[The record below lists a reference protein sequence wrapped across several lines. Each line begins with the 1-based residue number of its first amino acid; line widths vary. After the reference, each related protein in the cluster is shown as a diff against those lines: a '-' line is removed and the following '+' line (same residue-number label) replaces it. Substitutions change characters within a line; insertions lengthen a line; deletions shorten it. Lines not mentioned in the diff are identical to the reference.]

1 MSTNPLFDVPGPRT
15 RRAFRIANVL
25 ALLLLLGGLA
35 WVLVVLE
42 RRGQLTAAKWEPF
55 LTAGVWTDYL
65 LPGISGT
72 LTAAAWSVVF
82 AGIFGV
88 VLGLGRLSQSRVL
101 RAVSGAVVEFFRAVP
116 VLLMM
121 VFVYQLL
128 IVYRLVPSDRLAL
141 TAVVTALT
149 LYNGAVVAELVRSGV
164 LSLPQGQREAGLAV
178 GLTHGQTLRNVLLP
192 QGVTAMLPALVSQLV
207 VVMITILL
215 ITQSQR
221 FVPVQ
226 AGLLPFGEPYQL
238 FSRTNKEL
246 HLHLFEFT
254 HTENELTSHNFVTEC
269 FTDLCNTKR
278 NFHTAGF
285 LHIQEINKN
294 TLSSFGTMVNF
305 IIAVLCNALVCFV
318 HKVEL

>member
-128 IVYRLVPSDRLAL
+128 IVYRLVPSDKLAL

-207 VVMITILL
+207 VVVKDSALGYLISYAELLRQAEYVATNFSNYIPAVMVIAAIFITINFALSTAADRL
-215 ITQSQR
+215 AR
-221 FVPVQ
+221 R
-226 AGLLPFGEPYQL
+226 LR
-238 FSRTNKEL
+238 SRTSGR
-246 HLHLFEFT
+246 
-254 HTENELTSHNFVTEC
+254 LTPQASGMVTS
-269 FTDLCNTKR
+269 TR
-278 NFHTAGF
+278 
-285 LHIQEINKN
+285 
-294 TLSSFGTMVNF
+294 
-305 IIAVLCNALVCFV
+305 
-318 HKVEL
+318 

>member
-42 RRGQLTAAKWEPF
+42 RRGQLTGAKWEPF

-65 LPGISGT
+65 LPGIGGT

-88 VLGLGRLSQSRVL
+88 VLGLGRLSQSHVL

-128 IVYRLVPSDRLAL
+128 IVYRLVPSDKLAL

-207 VVMITILL
+207 VVVKDSALGYLISYAELLRQAEYVATNFSNYIPAVMVIAAIFITINFALSTAADRL
-215 ITQSQR
+215 ARRLQ
-221 FVPVQ
+221 
-226 AGLLPFGEPYQL
+226 
-238 FSRTNKEL
+238 SRTSGR
-246 HLHLFEFT
+246 
-254 HTENELTSHNFVTEC
+254 LTPQAPGMVTS
-269 FTDLCNTKR
+269 TR
-278 NFHTAGF
+278 
-285 LHIQEINKN
+285 
-294 TLSSFGTMVNF
+294 
-305 IIAVLCNALVCFV
+305 
-318 HKVEL
+318 